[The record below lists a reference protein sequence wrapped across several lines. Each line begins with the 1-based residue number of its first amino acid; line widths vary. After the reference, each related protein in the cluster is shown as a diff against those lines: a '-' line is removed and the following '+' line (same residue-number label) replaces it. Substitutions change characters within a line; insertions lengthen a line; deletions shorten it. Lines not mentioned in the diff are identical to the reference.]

1 MKRKLSIGKL
11 LSVIGILILCVGL
24 LCSGFEIISASST
37 VFRIIIAI
45 GIITQAVALVFI
57 IKKNEL

>member
-1 MKRKLSIGKL
+1 MKRKFSIGKI
-11 LSVIGILILCVGL
+11 LSIIGIMILCAGL
-24 LCSGFEIISASST
+24 LCSGLELISASSI

-57 IKKNEL
+57 IKKNEF